1 MNSMNNEQAND
12 LRPSMDAWR
21 AARIEQDRE
30 ESARM
35 KWFMVVMAACVVAI
49 AASSIVFRATTL
61 FLMAN

>member
-12 LRPSMDAWR
+12 LRLSVDAWR

-35 KWFMVVMAACVVAI
+35 KWFMAVMAACVVTI
-49 AASSIVFRATTL
+49 TASSIVFRATTL
-61 FLMAN
+61 FLMTN

>member
-1 MNSMNNEQAND
+1 MNGTNNEQAND
-12 LRPSMDAWR
+12 LRPSMDARR

-49 AASSIVFRATTL
+49 TASSIVFRATTL
-61 FLMAN
+61 FLIAN